1 MEIFRMGSIY
11 LHALI
16 SVSPHIFTIAFAFC
30 NMASNKLKPVLKYKS
45 FTEVNQLSA
54 NELKAVCVRNHISN
68 TLPRTARVIFLCHI
82 LGLSTT
88 GCASPDRGFLS
99 IGEERLTAEQIL
111 TLRKLTPLNLLRL
124 KSWSRDISS
133 LPDIDETVVK
143 KYLLGC
149 NILEKSQLKTYKLSR
164 AYQLKDNIHSVLVTQ
179 HPEYSDF
186 YCIQARCNPSQST
199 QAEDV
204 KVLHLV
210 LDIVTGDPCSAYCTC
225 TVGFTQACGHIGAV
239 LCLLA
244 KWQAHGVQTAPGEA
258 ACTDKLCPWIDPK
271 PATVKPKR
279 FQAIGNHDLTN
290 KRRRTADD
298 YGSIVINGFKPLTA
312 EQARDFRE
320 ALIQATSHLG
330 WVCPAVYAL
339 DPSRFPGIVQP
350 GSALSSLPPTV
361 SLLSLL
367 YLAYSFEVTVTSQ
380 PLPIASLPHKTF
392 TDATHPSFLS
402 EVDAFISSF
411 PYSTS
416 DLQLIPLLTLGQSN
430 NLEWFRQKY
439 VSLTSSNFG
448 RIVRYM
454 MTRKAD
460 PDVLVRDV
468 MGYRLGANPHQ
479 RSTSAPSLKY
489 GIRYESVARNAYVSR
504 RKLQHR
510 SLEVKETGL
519 HVHPDYP
526 HLRASPDGI
535 VSCGCHTTTILE
547 IKCPFSSRDISVR
560 EAVRTKKLTYL
571 ELLPDFSLRL
581 KQDTDYYHQV
591 QDAMAVVGVNKCD
604 FVVYTKKSMEILR
617 VQFDPILWERTLKD
631 LNTFFE
637 VYVVPEIMTARMK
650 EVLNPPKTT

>member
-111 TLRKLTPLNLLRL
+111 TLCKLTPLNLLRL

-279 FQAIGNHDLTN
+279 FQDIGNQDLTN
-290 KRRRTADD
+290 KRRRTSDD
-298 YGSIVINGFKPLTA
+298 YGSIVTNGFKPLTA

-320 ALIQATSHLG
+320 ALIKATSHLG
-330 WVCPAVYAL
+330 WVCPWAVAL
-339 DPSRFPGIVQP
+339 DPSRFPGLVQP
-350 GSALSSLPPTV
+350 GSALSSLPPTA
-361 SLLSLL
+361 SLLSPD
-367 YLAYSFEVTVTSQ
+367 LAYSFEVTVISQ
-380 PLPIASLPHKTF
+380 PLPIAFLPHKTF

-439 VSLTSSNFG
+439 GSLTSN
-448 RIVRYM
+448 
-454 MTRKAD
+454 
-460 PDVLVRDV
+460 LVPT
-468 MGYRLGANPHQ
+468 PHQ

-571 ELLPDFSLRL
+571 ELLPRLFS
-581 KQDTDYYHQV
+581 
-591 QDAMAVVGVNKCD
+591 
-604 FVVYTKKSMEILR
+604 
-617 VQFDPILWERTLKD
+617 
-631 LNTFFE
+631 E
-637 VYVVPEIMTARMK
+637 VEAGH
-650 EVLNPPKTT
+650 